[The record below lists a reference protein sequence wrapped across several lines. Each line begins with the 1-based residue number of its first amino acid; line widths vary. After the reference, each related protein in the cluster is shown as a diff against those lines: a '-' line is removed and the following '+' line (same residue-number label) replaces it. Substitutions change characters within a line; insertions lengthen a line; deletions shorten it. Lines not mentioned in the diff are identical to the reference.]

1 MSRRLSI
8 NVHCDGTTS
17 FCGAEGSNAVHDFRT
32 RDDLDIGVIG
42 TVEPAMVGNEIGRHC
57 G

>member
-1 MSRRLSI
+1 MGRRLSI